1 MSFGGLILTNQG
13 RNEIA
18 SAISNERA
26 LDFTHVQL
34 GDGIYEGSYL
44 SKTELTNKVMEI
56 PVSRVMRKDNEVTI
70 DCDWNCDQAP
80 RGFYFREIGII
91 GNHALC
97 YYDNAGAGDAE
108 YVDPESVTVSK
119 EKRLRFTVV
128 VSDDTEV
135 TIHTASSLYALSSE
149 LSELDGRKV
158 NESDIYEWAR
168 QPQKPSYNK
177 SEIGLGNIDNTSDEE
192 KPLSAAMRKEIQ
204 ILESEIGSKA
214 EQSLLDTHI
223 NNNTIHF
230 TESER
235 TKLSGIAAGANKYTH
250 PASAA
255 GAKASGLYK
264 ITTDAAGHVTGAA
277 AVTKADITKL
287 GIPGQD
293 TNTTYGTGTA
303 SVAGLTKLY
312 TSVGTGTDG
321 TMTQKAITDAL
332 QPPIF
337 ARAMNTE
344 LVSTVDANGVS
355 YPSNAGYVNIGITAV
370 DALNSSYINYTN
382 SIYRI
387 KKSGYYY
394 IKGLLFFGKITG
406 SYDTVKRFFVNII
419 NSGTTTMKSRSIEII
434 ARLPEYEVASQSDI
448 TYIKSGEGLEAL
460 VHMDGGAS
468 GTYRAYMR
476 IMPLFVS

>member
-70 DCDWNCDQAP
+70 DCDWSCDQAP

-108 YVDPESVTVSK
+108 YIDPESVTVSK

-321 TMTQKAITDAL
+321 TMTRSAITDA
-332 QPPIF
+332 IKN
-337 ARAMNTE
+337 RAKPSVSVGDINQIITNGKNISFHINSNSN
-344 LVSTVDANGVS
+344 LILVGFNSAAVPYVSTTQHFDFFIVPVYVTSKTTLPVSTVRDVTVNVTFTPSSGGIGVTIAFPAS
-355 YPSNAGYVNIGITAV
+355 SGMSIGHVVYAV
-370 DALNSSYINYTN
+370 L
-382 SIYRI
+382 
-387 KKSGYYY
+387 
-394 IKGLLFFGKITG
+394 
-406 SYDTVKRFFVNII
+406 
-419 NSGTTTMKSRSIEII
+419 
-434 ARLPEYEVASQSDI
+434 
-448 TYIKSGEGLEAL
+448 
-460 VHMDGGAS
+460 
-468 GTYRAYMR
+468 
-476 IMPLFVS
+476 

>member
-108 YVDPESVTVSK
+108 YIDPESVTVSK

-312 TSVGTGTDG
+312 TSTGTSTDG
-321 TMTQKAITDAL
+321 TMTRAAIT
-332 QPPIF
+332 
-337 ARAMNTE
+337 
-344 LVSTVDANGVS
+344 
-355 YPSNAGYVNIGITAV
+355 NILKWKTAV
-370 DALNSSYINYTN
+370 SSQGINNQVSLSSITSSYNDIIVEVICGASEPRYVYTWN
-382 SIYRI
+382 
-387 KKSGYYY
+387 
-394 IKGLLFFGKITG
+394 
-406 SYDTVKRFFVNII
+406 
-419 NSGTTTMKSRSIEII
+419 I
-434 ARLPEYEVASQSDI
+434 ARLSLPSESQPMKRLLSGYSAGTFDGYCEVVINTSYASIVTAKVSGKEYTGSNVTLMI
-448 TYIKSGEGLEAL
+448 Y
-460 VHMDGGAS
+460 
-468 GTYRAYMR
+468 YR
-476 IMPLFVS
+476 

>member
-70 DCDWNCDQAP
+70 DCDWSCDQAP

-108 YVDPESVTVSK
+108 YIDPESDTVSK

-321 TMTQKAITDAL
+321 TMTRSAITDA
-332 QPPIF
+332 IKN
-337 ARAMNTE
+337 RAKPSVSVGDINQIITNGKNISFHINSNSN
-344 LVSTVDANGVS
+344 LILVGFNSAAVPYVSTTQHFDFFIVPVYVTSKTTLPVSTVRDVTVNVTFTPSSGGIGVTIAFPAS
-355 YPSNAGYVNIGITAV
+355 SGMSIGHVVYAV
-370 DALNSSYINYTN
+370 L
-382 SIYRI
+382 
-387 KKSGYYY
+387 
-394 IKGLLFFGKITG
+394 
-406 SYDTVKRFFVNII
+406 
-419 NSGTTTMKSRSIEII
+419 
-434 ARLPEYEVASQSDI
+434 
-448 TYIKSGEGLEAL
+448 
-460 VHMDGGAS
+460 
-468 GTYRAYMR
+468 
-476 IMPLFVS
+476 

>member
-108 YVDPESVTVSK
+108 YIDPESVTISK
-119 EKRLRFTVV
+119 EKRLRFTLV
-128 VSDDTEV
+128 VSDDVNITV
-135 TIHTASSLYALSSE
+135 RTASNLYALE
-149 LSELDGRKV
+149 EEVRTALEEFDEKKV
-158 NESDIYEWAR
+158 NMSVVDALDEVIG
-168 QPQKPSYNK
+168 QKPDQTELQNHTND
-177 SEIGLGNIDNTSDEE
+177 G
-192 KPLSAAMRKEIQ
+192 
-204 ILESEIGSKA
+204 
-214 EQSLLDTHI
+214 
-223 NNNTIHF
+223 TIHF
-230 TESER
+230 TSSER
-235 TKLSGIAAGANKYTH
+235 TKLTGIAAGANKYTH

-264 ITTDAAGHVTGAA
+264 IATDASGHVTETT

-312 TSVGTGTDG
+312 TSAGTGTDG
-321 TMTQKAITDAL
+321 TMTRSAITNAV
-332 QPPIF
+332 
-337 ARAMNTE
+337 ANRAKPSVSVGDINQIITNGKNISFTAASNSV
-344 LVSTVDANGVS
+344 LILVGFYSAAIPYVSSTQHFDYFIVPVYVSSKVTIPVSTAQDCT
-355 YPSNAGYVNIGITAV
+355 VNVTFTP
-370 DALNSSYINYTN
+370 NSSGIGVTLAFPASSGM
-382 SIYRI
+382 SIGHVVYAV
-387 KKSGYYY
+387 
-394 IKGLLFFGKITG
+394 L
-406 SYDTVKRFFVNII
+406 
-419 NSGTTTMKSRSIEII
+419 
-434 ARLPEYEVASQSDI
+434 
-448 TYIKSGEGLEAL
+448 
-460 VHMDGGAS
+460 
-468 GTYRAYMR
+468 
-476 IMPLFVS
+476 